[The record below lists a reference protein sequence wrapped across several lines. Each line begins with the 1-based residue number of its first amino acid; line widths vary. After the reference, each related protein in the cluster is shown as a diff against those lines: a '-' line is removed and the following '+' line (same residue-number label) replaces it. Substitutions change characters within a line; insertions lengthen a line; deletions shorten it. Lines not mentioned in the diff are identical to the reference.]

1 MTSCSAIYEY
11 EGDCDPKYRI
21 VFRYD
26 YNMKYADA
34 FANEVTSVS
43 LYAFDGSGKLVFQKS
58 DQGSHLGS
66 GDYTMEVDMEPGTY
80 DLVAWCG
87 LEDGKSFSVPLI
99 QRGLTS
105 KSDLTCRTIGKKDI
119 NGRAV
124 VDYQLKPLYHG
135 SLNSVE
141 FPDEEGIIP

>member
-1 MTSCSAIYEY
+1 MKRLTYLLLVFIAMTSCSAIYEY

-87 LEDGKSFSVPLI
+87 LEDGKSFALPLI
-99 QRGLTS
+99 
-105 KSDLTCRTIGKKDI
+105 CRE
-119 NGRAV
+119 V
-124 VDYQLKPLYHG
+124 
-135 SLNSVE
+135 
-141 FPDEEGIIP
+141 